1 MSFLTIRRKG
11 SNFTYYQVPLYFAG
25 ILKLFIFANVIRI
38 SINLTEK
45 TMKDLLESIETL
57 MEIFKKDATAQVESG
72 NKAAGTRARKLSL
85 EIERAMKQFRKM
97 SLEESKK

>member
-1 MSFLTIRRKG
+1 M
-11 SNFTYYQVPLYFAG
+11 
-25 ILKLFIFANVIRI
+25 FIFANVIRI

-72 NKAAGTRARKLSL
+72 NKAAGTRALKLSL